1 MNRIT
6 VQYAVPN
13 DPEIR
18 QTLKEATADVPT
30 DRGL

>member
-13 DPEIR
+13 DPR
-18 QTLKEATADVPT
+18 DSTTAKGGYCRCT
-30 DRGL
+30 D